1 MLKADMPP
9 SRRQLSSS
17 PLPSPSP
24 LLQQSPPP
32 SPSPPLSPPSSSPTS
47 TSADTAADVTA
58 AGDHRP
64 DSASTIVPLTC
75 CRSHRSQCPVHRKAL
90 STPLQ
95 QQCAATLTTLHPHS
109 PSEVPSPTIFAVH
122 HRRQMPLPAVSPP
135 LPPLPSPRF
144 DCCICTSP
152 PPRRRHPTQ
161 LPPPLNAPTHHC
173 LCEPSQFSTTAASL
187 SSAAAVEIHLCR
199 HRLAV
204 AMLLSIAVSI
214 KPVQMPPPPLK
225 GFAHC
230 GRWKVAASGGR
241 GWR

>member
-1 MLKADMPP
+1 MRCHCPPLRQRPHHSPADVLLLTPQPMPCA
-9 SRRQLSSS
+9 SRVGRRRQHASNNDV
-17 PLPSPSP
+17 
-24 LLQQSPPP
+24 PPHAP
-32 SPSPPLSPPSSSPTS
+32 HGCT
-47 TSADTAADVTA
+47 TAAA
-58 AGDHRP
+58 
-64 DSASTIVPLTC
+64 
-75 CRSHRSQCPVHRKAL
+75 
-90 STPLQ
+90 
-95 QQCAATLTTLHPHS
+95 LTTLHPHS
-109 PSEVPSPTIFAVH
+109 PSEVPSPATFAVH
-122 HRRQMPLPAVSPP
+122 HRRQTPPPTVSPP
-135 LPPLPSPRF
+135 PPPPPTVSPPPPPQLPSPRF

-161 LPPPLNAPTHHC
+161 PPPPLNAPTHHC

-187 SSAAAVEIHLCR
+187 SSAATVEIHLCR

-214 KPVQMPPPPLK
+214 NPVQMPPPPLK